1 MNKSIQKN
9 SNKKTPTAVLMVLAG
24 LKKRETDLMKQLER
38 VRTKMTEVSKLAK
51 SVVVQPQQAEAPTC
65 QFVGKNLEASI
76 DHICSITPVLP
87 RTTGSSHKD
96 FLISV
101 LRRRGPMQLKYLVQ
115 TALEYGAKTR
125 AKNPADP
132 MHAVLCRNQ
141 DIFYQMGN
149 GYWALTQKYR
159 DENFK

>member
-1 MNKSIQKN
+1 MNKSIQKD
-9 SNKKTPTAVLMVLAG
+9 SHKKTPPAVLKVLAG

-38 VRTKMTEVSKLAK
+38 VRAKMTEVSKLAK
-51 SVVVQPQQAEAPTC
+51 PVVVQPQQAEAPPC
-65 QFVGKNLEASI
+65 QFVGNLELKSSI
-76 DHICSITPVLP
+76 DHICSHQ
-87 RTTGSSHKD
+87 SSHKD